1 MVWDKSFW
9 RPANLIVTWFGVGL
23 LPKIPGTWG
32 SLAALPLAWL
42 IVINYGQ
49 TWLCLAA
56 LILFIIGTFA
66 SEHYLQNKTDSDPPQ
81 IVVDEVVGQWLTLT
95 IVPPD
100 LLYYMTA
107 FFLFRVADILKPW
120 PANKVDCKMKNGF
133 GVMLDDVVAAIYA
146 ASVLFVIKVIIV
158 G

>member
-1 MVWDKSFW
+1 MIKTILILLLSFFLIFLLIKFFKS
-9 RPANLIVTWFGVGL
+9 PNL
-23 LPKIPGTWG
+23 KIKY
-32 SLAALPLAWL
+32 LF
-42 IVINYGQ
+42 
-49 TWLCLAA
+49 
-56 LILFIIGTFA
+56 ILFIIGTFA

-120 PANKVDCKMKNGF
+120 PANKVDSKMKNGF